1 MVRARA
7 ARIAFTAALGII
19 LVALS
24 PSRAAAQE
32 RRPMTIVDLINVP
45 SLYDPQLSP
54 DGLQLLYVLS
64 EADWEKNQT
73 VSHIWRVDADG
84 GNTLQLT
91 HGEDGE
97 GSPRWSPDGEFIAFL
112 AERGEDEGNQVYL
125 LRVVGGEAY
134 PLSEHETGVSE
145 ISWSPDGAWIYFCA
159 SDEKSEEQKARE
171 EKKNDV
177 YAFDEDYRQVH
188 LWRVSVESGEEE
200 RVTEGGYSVLSYELS
215 RDGEMVVH
223 RRGPSPLFDDWDE
236 SELWVMVLRT
246 GESRQLT
253 DNSVAEYGEELSPDG
268 AWVLFTTS
276 ANGEFESYYNDNLF
290 IVPTAG
296 GDPRELMPG
305 CPYEVN
311 GASWS
316 ADGRTIYFLANT
328 GVRRDLFQLD
338 VSTGEYRQLSE
349 GDHSL
354 GGWSYYPSL
363 RRHIFSISERTNP
376 GDVWRL
382 DERRRARPV
391 RITHVFDHLVEEFQ
405 LPRQEAIRWKGA
417 DGVTVE
423 GLLYYP
429 LDYQEGQR
437 YPLVVQTHGG
447 PASSDKFAFG
457 SAGDYVQKLAALGYF
472 VLQPNYRGST
482 GYGDDFLRDMVGHYY
497 QNAHLDVMAGVEYLI
512 EQGLVDG
519 ERMAK
524 MGWSAGG
531 HMTNKI
537 ITFTDWFKAASS
549 GAGAVNWISMYGQ
562 SDVRIYRTP
571 WFGGT
576 PWQESAPIDVYW
588 ENSPLSDIAKVTT
601 PTIVLVGVDDP
612 RVPMPQSVELY
623 RALRSNGVP
632 THLYVAPRERH
643 GWRELRHRL
652 FKANVELDWFERWV
666 MERDYEWERAPGDED
681 KESVTSSTDVHR

>member
-1 MVRARA
+1 
-7 ARIAFTAALGII
+7 
-19 LVALS
+19 
-24 PSRAAAQE
+24 
-32 RRPMTIVDLINVP
+32 MTIVDLINVP
-45 SLYDPQLSP
+45 SLYDPQLSA
-54 DGLQLLYVLS
+54 DGSQLLYVLS
-64 EADWEKNQT
+64 EADWEKNRT

-84 GNTLQLT
+84 ANTLQLT

-97 GSPRWSPDGEFIAFL
+97 GSPRWSPDGELIAFL
-112 AERGEDEGNQVYL
+112 AERGDDEGDQIYL
-125 LRVVGGEAY
+125 LKVAGGEAY
-134 PLSEHETGVSE
+134 PLSEHATGVSE
-145 ISWSPDGAWIYFCA
+145 IAWSPDGAWIYFRA
-159 SDEKSEEQKARE
+159 TDEKSEEQKARE

-177 YAFDEDYRQVH
+177 YAFDEDYRQTH

-200 RVTEGGYSVLSYELS
+200 RVTEGEYSVLSYELS
-215 RDGEMVVH
+215 RDGDMVVY
-223 RRGPSPLFDDWDE
+223 RQGPSPLFDDSDE
-236 SELWVMVLRT
+236 SELWVMDLSA
-246 GESRQLT
+246 GESRRLT
-253 DNSVAEYGEELSPDG
+253 HNSVPEFDEELSPDE
-268 AWVLFTTS
+268 AWVLFVSS
-276 ANGEFESYYNDNLF
+276 ANDEFEFYYNDNLF

-296 GDPRELMPG
+296 GAPRELMPDY
-305 CPYEVN
+305 PYEVN
-311 GASWS
+311 GATWS
-316 ADGRTIYFLANT
+316 ADGRSIYFLANT
-328 GVRRDLFQLD
+328 GVRRDLFRLE
-338 VSTGEYRQLSE
+338 VSTGEYRQLTE

-363 RRHIFSISERTNP
+363 RRHIFSISERLNP

-382 DERRRARPV
+382 DEGRRARPV
-391 RITHVFDHLVEEFQ
+391 RITHVFDHLAEEYR
-405 LPRQEAIRWKGA
+405 LPRQEAIQWKGA

-423 GLLYYP
+423 GLLFYP
-429 LDYQEGQR
+429 LDYQERRR

-497 QNAHLDVMAGVEYLI
+497 QNAHLDVMTGVDYLI

-537 ITFTDWFKAASS
+537 ITFTDRFKAASS

-576 PWQESAPIDVYW
+576 PWQEGAPIDVYW

-601 PTIVLVGVDDP
+601 PTIVLVGVNDP